1 MKKGFRYILSW
12 PARLCRVC
20 AHELKL
26 AFGDSGVIIF
36 FVLVSMAYP
45 IIYSLVY
52 NTEIPRDIKVMVV
65 DDDRSQASRDFVRS
79 LDATPEVAVVAYAA
93 SVGEA
98 RHALNEHDCYGIIHF
113 PRDYGKSLGRMEQAH
128 INVYCDMGVMMRYKQ
143 ILMAMTAVQ
152 QDKSSRL
159 QAAKAAIAPINIG
172 GSGITSEQI
181 PLGNVAMGL
190 GSAVLPCILI
200 LALQQSMLLGVGM
213 LHGGMRD
220 RRRRNKGID
229 PLYNPAPA
237 PVAVLG
243 RAVAH
248 LIIYAVPTMY
258 ALLLVPKIFS
268 FPQNGNMLDI
278 VALTVPFLLACSLL
292 SQTVKVFV
300 KGREATF
307 ITLVFTSVIFVFL
320 SGISWPRTSM
330 SQFWI
335 SIGNM
340 VPSTWGSTAYIA
352 MQSNGASLA
361 AQSHAYLMLW
371 VLCGIYLVSATL
383 VEHFIAKHQNAY
395 RRAR

>member
-1 MKKGFRYILSW
+1 MKNSFRNILTW
-12 PARLCRVC
+12 PKRLCYIC

-26 AFGDSGVIIF
+26 IFGDQGVVIF

-52 NTEIPRDIKVMVV
+52 NTEIPRDIKVIVV
-65 DDDRSQASRDFVRS
+65 DDDRSRDSREFVRA
-79 LDATPEVAVVAYAA
+79 LDATPDVAVVAYAA
-93 SVGEA
+93 NMTEA
-98 RHALNEHDCYGIIHF
+98 RHLLNEHECYGIIHF
-113 PRDYGKSLGRMEQAH
+113 PRDYAKNLGRMEHAH

-152 QDKSSRL
+152 QDRSGKI
-159 QAAKAAIAPINIG
+159 QAAKAAVVPISLGGGGIAN
-172 GSGITSEQI
+172 EQI
-181 PLGNVAMGL
+181 ALGNVSMGL
-190 GSAVLPCILI
+190 GSAILPCILM

-220 RRRRNKGID
+220 RRRRNGGID
-229 PLYNPAPA
+229 PLYQPAFA
-237 PVAVLG
+237 PLAVLG

-248 LIIYAVPTMY
+248 LIVYAVPTAY
-258 ALLLVPKIFS
+258 ALLLVPKFFS
-268 FPQNGNMLDI
+268 FPQNGNMIDI
-278 VALTVPFLLACSLL
+278 MALTVPFLLSCSLF

-307 ITLVFTSVIFVFL
+307 ITLVFTSIIFVFL
-320 SGISWPRTSM
+320 TGISWPRMSM

-335 SIGNM
+335 SVGNM
-340 VPSTWGSTAYIA
+340 IPTTWGCNAYIA

-371 VLCGIYLVSATL
+371 VLCGIYLISASV